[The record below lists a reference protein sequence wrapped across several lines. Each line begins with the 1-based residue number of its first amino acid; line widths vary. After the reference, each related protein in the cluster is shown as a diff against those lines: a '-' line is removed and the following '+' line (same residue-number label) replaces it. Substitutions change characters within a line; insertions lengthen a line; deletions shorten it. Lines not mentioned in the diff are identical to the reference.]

1 MIIKS
6 LYKPRGYFRDFHLR
20 KHRWAVLV
28 AHRRAGKTVSVVNDI
43 IEKASY
49 NTRENPRYAY
59 VAPLLRQAKDI
70 AWQYVKDYASPFGP
84 KINESGLYVELSALP
99 NKPRIT
105 LYGADNPDSFR
116 GMYFDGVALDEFGN
130 MRGSV
135 FQEIL
140 LPALIDRR
148 GWAVFMGTPNG
159 PNHFRDMYYDSLKDD
174 SWFVNFLPYTK
185 TNVLSAED
193 IAMMRKMMDEEQFAQ
208 EMECSFEASVRGAI
222 YARQMEF
229 ASAEGRIGDYPVSN
243 DQPVHLAMDLG
254 HSDNT
259 TMGFFQTRFDGNVMV
274 HAHHDNMKP
283 IKTYLDYLNDYC
295 KTRKVK
301 LGKIWLPHDAKAKTL
316 QTGRAIIDHFRD
328 RGHRPKLVPRLDVID
343 GIAATRTGFP
353 SWYFNAPETEK
364 LVLALKSYHRKY
376 DEEKKIYTDEPVHDW
391 SSDYADMFRYANIV
405 TGPRQAPDVTQPM
418 PQGIVKSTV
427 RVAHYGFALNDLWTT
442 APSGSRRNY
451 G

>member
-1 MIIKS
+1 MIIRS

-20 KHRWAVLV
+20 KQRWAVLV
-28 AHRRAGKTVSVVNDI
+28 AHRRAGKTVSVVNDL

-70 AWQYVKDYASPFGP
+70 AWQYVKDYAAPFSP
-84 KINESGLYVELSALP
+84 KVNESGLYVELSSLP

-159 PNHFRDMYYDSLKDD
+159 PNHFRDMYYDALKDD

-185 TNVLSAED
+185 TNVLTEQD

-229 ASAEGRIGDYPVSN
+229 AENEQRIGDFPLSRH
-243 DQPVHLAMDLG
+243 QPVHLAMDLG
-254 HSDNT
+254 HSDDT
-259 TMGFFQTRFDGNVMV
+259 TMGFFQTRFDGNLMG

-283 IKTYLDYLNDYC
+283 IAHYIKYLKDFCGDNKL
-295 KTRKVK
+295 K
-301 LGKIWLPHDAKAKTL
+301 LGTVWLPHDAKARTL

-328 RGHRPKLVPRLDVID
+328 ANIRPKLVPRLDLLD
-343 GIAATRTGFP
+343 GIAATRAGFP
-353 SWYFNAPETEK
+353 SWYFNATQCEK
-364 LVLALKSYHRKY
+364 LILALKSYHRKY
-376 DEEKKIYTDEPVHDW
+376 DEEKKTFIDEPVHDW
-391 SSDYADMFRYANIV
+391 SSHYADMFRYANIV
-405 TGPRQAPDVTQPM
+405 TGPSVPPDVGRQ
-418 PQGIVKSTV
+418 QVEIVKSTV
-427 RVAHYGFALNDLWTT
+427 RVANYGFSLDDIWST
-442 APSGSRRNY
+442 APSAGRRNY